1 MDNQKAKI
9 KSAEVNFQVSLAQC
23 GDHHDEIA
31 AGQEDELSV
40 KVKEMT
46 QAIHHVQLN
55 EKLEECFTILDAI
68 QKTYRNYNTE
78 YIKIL
83 DAEPDKM
90 DTNYD
95 DFEAEMLGQFQIY
108 KEARREEIEEKLR
121 LETEAKQEKL
131 KKEALEKWEAEQRA
145 QEEEAAR

>member
-1 MDNQKAKI
+1 M
-9 KSAEVNFQVSLAQC
+9 
-23 GDHHDEIA
+23 
-31 AGQEDELSV
+31 
-40 KVKEMT
+40 
-46 QAIHHVQLN
+46 
-55 EKLEECFTILDAI
+55 
-68 QKTYRNYNTE
+68 
-78 YIKIL
+78 